1 MASEERAIRVAQVVK
16 AEIADLLTKGLKDP
30 RVGFVSIMEVRM
42 SPDLRYANVYVS
54 MYGSDKE
61 MRDSMVGL
69 KNSAGWVRKQLGKK
83 LRLRLTPEVRFFE
96 DTTLDDVFH
105 LEDVFKELHETE
117 GDYTSEEDVEISEEE
132 E

>member
-16 AEIADLLTKGLKDP
+16 AEIADLLTKGMKDP

-54 MYGSDKE
+54 MYGTDKE

-83 LRLRLTPEVRFFE
+83 LRLRLTPEVRFFK
-96 DTTLDDVFH
+96 DTTLEEVFH
-105 LEDVFKELHETE
+105 LEEVFKELHETE
-117 GDYTSEEDVEISEEE
+117 GDYTSEEDVENSEDEE
-132 E
+132 

>member
-16 AEIADLLTKGLKDP
+16 AEIADLLTKGMKDP

-54 MYGSDKE
+54 MYGTDKE

-83 LRLRLTPEVRFFE
+83 LRLRLTPEVRFFK
-96 DTTLDDVFH
+96 DTTLEDVFH
-105 LEDVFKELHETE
+105 LEEVFKELHETE
-117 GDYTSEEDVEISEEE
+117 GDYTSEEDVEISEDEE
-132 E
+132 